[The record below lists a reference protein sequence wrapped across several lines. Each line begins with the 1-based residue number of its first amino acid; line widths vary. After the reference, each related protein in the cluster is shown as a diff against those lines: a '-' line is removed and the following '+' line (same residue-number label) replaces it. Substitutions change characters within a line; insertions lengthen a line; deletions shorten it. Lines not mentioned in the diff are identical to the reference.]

1 MQRSRFLVFML
12 LQIESPR
19 VSFCLRGK
27 TCFDSYEK
35 GEEENEG
42 KGEEEM
48 DLVLIE
54 QKMVETLV
62 ALASMIRLSVY
73 RDANF

>member
-1 MQRSRFLVFML
+1 MQRCRFLVLML

-27 TCFDSYEK
+27 MCSDS
-35 GEEENEG
+35 GENGEAKNEG

-54 QKMVETLV
+54 QKMVEALV
-62 ALASMIRLSVY
+62 ASMIRVY
-73 RDANF
+73 RKLN